1 MRFHTIPA
9 FLAAACLLIACT
21 ACQSVPYSNRSQ
33 FMLTSVS
40 YENEQG
46 AEAWK
51 EILKTEKLST
61 NQTAVNALNRVGPRI
76 AEASAQKD
84 FQWEFKVIE
93 SEQANAF
100 CLPGGKVALYTGILP
115 YMDNDAEMAVVIG
128 HEVSHAIARHG
139 GERMSQGYIQNAG
152 AAVVSVLMSDSAYK
166 DLAVSAY
173 GITTNLAGILP
184 YSRLH
189 ESEADKIGM
198 MLMAKAGYDPNY
210 AIAFWKK
217 FGGSSGG
224 FLEAFTSTHPPGSD
238 RIKAM
243 QENLPEALKIYNAA
257 KVRYG
262 AGNKLDNRPCLYA
275 S

>member
-115 YMDNDAEMAVVIG
+115 YMDN
-128 HEVSHAIARHG
+128 
-139 GERMSQGYIQNAG
+139 ER
-152 AAVVSVLMSDSAYK
+152 
-166 DLAVSAY
+166 
-173 GITTNLAGILP
+173 
-184 YSRLH
+184 
-189 ESEADKIGM
+189 
-198 MLMAKAGYDPNY
+198 
-210 AIAFWKK
+210 
-217 FGGSSGG
+217 
-224 FLEAFTSTHPPGSD
+224 
-238 RIKAM
+238 
-243 QENLPEALKIYNAA
+243 
-257 KVRYG
+257 
-262 AGNKLDNRPCLYA
+262 
-275 S
+275 

>member
-9 FLAAACLLIACT
+9 FLAAACLLIVCT

-152 AAVVSVLMSDSAYK
+152 AAVVSVLMSDLS
-166 DLAVSAY
+166 L
-173 GITTNLAGILP
+173 IHI
-184 YSRLH
+184 
-189 ESEADKIGM
+189 
-198 MLMAKAGYDPNY
+198 
-210 AIAFWKK
+210 
-217 FGGSSGG
+217 
-224 FLEAFTSTHPPGSD
+224 
-238 RIKAM
+238 
-243 QENLPEALKIYNAA
+243 
-257 KVRYG
+257 
-262 AGNKLDNRPCLYA
+262 
-275 S
+275 

>member
-1 MRFHTIPA
+1 MRSCYRIVVVPVLVCMLA
-9 FLAAACLLIACT
+9 VMLAACQT
-21 ACQSVPYSNRSQ
+21 APYSNRSQ
-33 FMLTSVS
+33 LLLTTQSE
-40 YENEQG
+40 ENEQG
-46 AEAWK
+46 AASWK
-51 EILKTEKLST
+51 EILNTEKIST
-61 NQTAVNALNRVGPRI
+61 DSAAVNALNRVGPRI
-76 AEASAQKD
+76 ASASEQKD

-115 YMDNDAEMAVVIG
+115 YMENDAEMAVVIG

-139 GERMSQGYIQNAG
+139 GERISQGYIQSFGSELVSSAFES
-152 AAVVSVLMSDSAYK
+152 AAAK
-166 DLAVSAY
+166 EIAVAVY
-173 GITTNLAGILP
+173 GVTTNLTAILP

-210 AIAFWKK
+210 AISFWKK
-217 FGGSSGG
+217 FGSSGG
-224 FLEAFTSTHPPGSD
+224 GVLEAFTSTHPLGSD

-257 KVRYG
+257 KNKYG
-262 AGNKLDNRPCLYA
+262 AGEKLSFKA
-275 S
+275 SK

>member
-61 NQTAVNALNRVGPRI
+61 NQIAVNALNRVGPRI

-262 AGNKLDNRPCLYA
+262 AGNKLR
-275 S
+275 

>member
-9 FLAAACLLIACT
+9 FLAAACLLIVCT

-100 CLPGGKVALYTGILP
+100 CLPGGKVAVYSALFELV
-115 YMDNDAEMAVVIG
+115 DNDAELATVVG
-128 HEVSHAIARHG
+128 HEVSHALARHG
-139 GERMSQGYIQNAG
+139 VERMSQ
-152 AAVVSVLMSDSAYK
+152 
-166 DLAVSAY
+166 
-173 GITTNLAGILP
+173 
-184 YSRLH
+184 
-189 ESEADKIGM
+189 
-198 MLMAKAGYDPNY
+198 
-210 AIAFWKK
+210 
-217 FGGSSGG
+217 
-224 FLEAFTSTHPPGSD
+224 STL
-238 RIKAM
+238 
-243 QENLPEALKIYNAA
+243 Q
-257 KVRYG
+257 
-262 AGNKLDNRPCLYA
+262 
-275 S
+275 

>member
-1 MRFHTIPA
+1 
-9 FLAAACLLIACT
+9 
-21 ACQSVPYSNRSQ
+21 
-33 FMLTSVS
+33 
-40 YENEQG
+40 
-46 AEAWK
+46 
-51 EILKTEKLST
+51 
-61 NQTAVNALNRVGPRI
+61 
-76 AEASAQKD
+76 
-84 FQWEFKVIE
+84 
-93 SEQANAF
+93 
-100 CLPGGKVALYTGILP
+100 
-115 YMDNDAEMAVVIG
+115 MDNDAEMAVVIG
-128 HEVSHAIARHG
+128 HEISHAIARHG

-262 AGNKLDNRPCLYA
+262 AGNKLR
-275 S
+275 